1 VRDRRADRVG
11 RGEGVGREPGPG
23 RAERGQLSLSVVEAG
38 VGVVFVLAVAA
49 GFGLG
54 VPTPDVREAQ
64 LDAYAEDAATVLVQ
78 EPPRHAGVSRLSEV
92 ARSPEAFERERGSLR
107 RRVDRLLTDNL
118 LFRVETPHGAIGFR
132 RPIGV
137 PTGEATVTTLHGD
150 VTIRVWY
157 A

>member
-1 VRDRRADRVG
+1 VRDRRTDRDRVDRDEGAG
-11 RGEGVGREPGPG
+11 RGQ
-23 RAERGQLSLSVVEAG
+23 RGQLSISAVEAG

-54 VPTPDVREAQ
+54 VPTPDAREIQ
-64 LDAYAEDAATVLVQ
+64 LDAYAEDAATVLAQ

-92 ARSPEAFERERGSLR
+92 ARSSDAFERERDALR

-118 LFRVETPHGAIGFR
+118 LFRVETPHGAGGFR
-132 RPIGV
+132 RPVGV
-137 PTGEATVTTLHGD
+137 PVGEATVTTLHGD